1 MLRVPFSCIFIINLF
16 LFIQDVNMVWDDSSS
31 SGVIDSLDGHIDSS
45 FTNVQLVSSTNHSE
59 LRVALRYG
67 RKFILKSLSEKYRG
81 LPIYE
86 AQLEK
91 EFNISIQ
98 MNHPNIVQTVGF
110 EFVPGLGNAIVM
122 EFVDGVTLND
132 WLNKNPSQHLRM
144 DVMRQLLDAVAYIHS
159 HQVIHRDLKPQNIL
173 VTRNGQHVKVIDFGL
188 SDTDSY
194 AVFKQPAGT
203 KRYVSPEQQ
212 QSGKLVDLRSDI
224 YSLGVILSDLFPNK
238 YRAVAKRCCALNP
251 SDRYDNVAQLREALG
266 KKGVPWKLVLP
277 ALFLV
282 SVMLVGVWYYIG
294 QEYDTED
301 DVLVVS
307 QVDSVETS
315 VVEDSPKVVKD
326 DAIPNVAVKKKPAVR
341 NVEQTHSVESIKRER
356 DEVFLKQKAK
366 YEEIKRVS
374 VCSEELLCKSNEVNS
389 QFALWFYKRVLDA
402 DFKRDEYQVF
412 YETWTDNYLLYRDA
426 FAYRDSLSS
435 FNRLYSDGRITESQ
449 RDSFVS
455 MTGDYQK
462 YMSSLGDSIIYW
474 NSKFCGWSPR

>member
-1 MLRVPFSCIFIINLF
+1 MIVYGIEYLFCYFVYTLSYIFIINLF
-16 LFIQDVNMVWDDSSS
+16 LFIQDVNMDLDDNSS

-144 DVMRQLLDAVAYIHS
+144 DVMRQLLDAVAYIHT

-212 QSGKLVDLRSDI
+212 QSGKPVDLRSDI
-224 YSLGVILSDLFPNK
+224 YSLGVVISDLFPDK
-238 YRAVAKRCCALNP
+238 YRSVVKRCCASEP
-251 SDRYDNVAQLREALG
+251 AGRFDSVAQLQEALD
-266 KKGVPWKLVLP
+266 KPMSSWKRVLP
-277 ALFLV
+277 ILLLIVAAVCCGLLYNIC
-282 SVMLVGVWYYIG
+282 SNN
-294 QEYDTED
+294 
-301 DVLVVS
+301 VVAYNS
-307 QVDSVETS
+307 IESIQAERDSVLAMQS
-315 VVEDSPKVVKD
+315 RKY
-326 DAIPNVAVKKKPAVR
+326 
-341 NVEQTHSVESIKRER
+341 ESIKRE
-356 DEVFLKQKAK
+356 
-366 YEEIKRVS
+366 S
-374 VCSEELLCKSNEVNS
+374 VCSEEILCKSQIVEY
-389 QFALWFYKRVLDA
+389 QFVLWFYKRVVSS
-402 DFKRDEYQVF
+402 DFNQEEYQTF
-412 YETWTDNYLLYRDA
+412 YETWIENYRLYCDL

-435 FNRLYSDGRITESQ
+435 FNRLYSDGQITELQ
-449 RDSFVS
+449 RDSFVL
-455 MTGDYQK
+455 MMADHEK
-462 YMSSLGDSIIYW
+462 YMSSVGDSINYW
-474 NSKFCGWSPR
+474 RSKFCGWSPR

>member
-1 MLRVPFSCIFIINLF
+1 MLRVPSSCIFIINLF

-67 RKFILKSLSEKYRG
+67 RKFILKSLSENYRG

-144 DVMRQLLDAVAYIHS
+144 DVMRQLLDAVAYIHT

-212 QSGKLVDLRSDI
+212 QSGKPVDLRSDI
-224 YSLGVILSDLFPNK
+224 YSLGVILSELFPEK
-238 YRAVAKRCCALNP
+238 FHSVVKKCCALNP
-251 SDRYDNVAQLREALG
+251 ADRFDSVAQLQEALD
-266 KKGVPWKLVLP
+266 KPMSSWKR
-277 ALFLV
+277 
-282 SVMLVGVWYYIG
+282 VWPILLLIVAAVCCGLLYNICSNN
-294 QEYDTED
+294 
-301 DVLVVS
+301 VVAS
-307 QVDSVETS
+307 NSIESIQAERDSVLAMQS
-315 VVEDSPKVVKD
+315 RKY
-326 DAIPNVAVKKKPAVR
+326 
-341 NVEQTHSVESIKRER
+341 ESIKRE
-356 DEVFLKQKAK
+356 
-366 YEEIKRVS
+366 S
-374 VCSEELLCKSNEVNS
+374 VCSEEILCKSQIVEY
-389 QFALWFYKRVLDA
+389 QFVLWFYKRVVSS
-402 DFKRDEYQVF
+402 DFNQEEYQTF
-412 YETWTDNYLLYRDA
+412 YETWIENYRLYCDL

-435 FNRLYSDGRITESQ
+435 FDRLYRDGQITESQ
-449 RDSFVS
+449 RDSFVL
-455 MTGDYQK
+455 MVADYGK
-462 YMSSLGDSIIYW
+462 YMNSMGDSLNYW
-474 NSKFCGWSPR
+474 SAKFCGWSPR

>member
-1 MLRVPFSCIFIINLF
+1 MLRVPSSCIFIINLF
-16 LFIQDVNMVWDDSSS
+16 LFIQDVNMVWNDSSS

-122 EFVDGVTLND
+122 EFVDGVTLNE
-132 WLNKNPSQHLRM
+132 WLGKNPSHQSRM

-224 YSLGVILSDLFPNK
+224 YSLGVILSELFPEK
-238 YRAVAKRCCALNP
+238 FHSVVKKCCALNP
-251 SDRYDNVAQLREALG
+251 ADRFDSVAQLQEALD
-266 KKGVPWKLVLP
+266 KGISTRRRVLP
-277 ALFLV
+277 ILLLIVAAVCCGLLYNIC
-282 SVMLVGVWYYIG
+282 SNN
-294 QEYDTED
+294 
-301 DVLVVS
+301 VVAS
-307 QVDSVETS
+307 NSIESIQAERDSVLAMQS
-315 VVEDSPKVVKD
+315 RKY
-326 DAIPNVAVKKKPAVR
+326 
-341 NVEQTHSVESIKRER
+341 ESIKRE
-356 DEVFLKQKAK
+356 
-366 YEEIKRVS
+366 S
-374 VCSEELLCKSNEVNS
+374 VCSEEILCKSQIVEY
-389 QFALWFYKRVLDA
+389 QFVLWFYKRVVSS
-402 DFKRDEYQVF
+402 DFNQEEYQTF
-412 YETWTDNYLLYRDA
+412 YETWIENYRLYCDL

-435 FNRLYSDGRITESQ
+435 FNRLYSDGQITELQ
-449 RDSFVS
+449 RDSFVL
-455 MTGDYQK
+455 MMADHEK
-462 YMSSLGDSIIYW
+462 YMSSVGDSINYW
-474 NSKFCGWSPR
+474 RSKFCGWSPR

>member
-1 MLRVPFSCIFIINLF
+1 MLRVPSSCIFIINLF

-45 FTNVQLVSSTNHSE
+45 FTNVQLVSRTNHSE

-144 DVMRQLLDAVAYIHS
+144 DVMRQLLDAVAYIHT

-212 QSGKLVDLRSDI
+212 QSGKPVDLRSDI
-224 YSLGVILSDLFPNK
+224 YSLGVILSELFPEK
-238 YRAVAKRCCALNP
+238 FHSVVKKCCALNP
-251 SDRYDNVAQLREALG
+251 ADRFDSVPQLQEALD
-266 KKGVPWKLVLP
+266 KPMSSWKRVCPILLLIVAAVCCGL
-277 ALFLV
+277 LYNIC
-282 SVMLVGVWYYIG
+282 SNN
-294 QEYDTED
+294 
-301 DVLVVS
+301 VVAS
-307 QVDSVETS
+307 NSIESIQAERDSVLAMQS
-315 VVEDSPKVVKD
+315 RKY
-326 DAIPNVAVKKKPAVR
+326 
-341 NVEQTHSVESIKRER
+341 ESIKRE
-356 DEVFLKQKAK
+356 
-366 YEEIKRVS
+366 S
-374 VCSEELLCKSNEVNS
+374 VCSEEILCKSQIVEY
-389 QFALWFYKRVLDA
+389 QFILWFYKRVVSS
-402 DFKRDEYQVF
+402 DFNQEEYQTF
-412 YETWTDNYLLYRDA
+412 YETWIENYRLYCDL

-435 FNRLYSDGRITESQ
+435 FNRLYSDGQITELQ
-449 RDSFVS
+449 RDSFVL
-455 MTGDYQK
+455 MMADHEK
-462 YMSSLGDSIIYW
+462 YMSSVGDSINYW
-474 NSKFCGWSPR
+474 RSKFCGWSPR